1 MILTGSAATE
11 AEAIALRDECRKQV
25 TDHTA
30 VRTNVT
36 LRVLLAEWLAG
47 HRVKPSTCASYALLV
62 DKFILPALGDQTLP
76 ALAKLAPRPYER
88 LSEYRDQVM
97 ARCVELA
104 RPRRSRTTRTRAV
117 SETRR

>member
-1 MILTGSAATE
+1 MSEAGHRSHRGPDERDAAGP
-11 AEAIALRDECRKQV
+11 A
-25 TDHTA
+25 
-30 VRTNVT
+30 
-36 LRVLLAEWLAG
+36 AEWLAG

-76 ALAKLAPRPYER
+76 APAKLAPLPYER